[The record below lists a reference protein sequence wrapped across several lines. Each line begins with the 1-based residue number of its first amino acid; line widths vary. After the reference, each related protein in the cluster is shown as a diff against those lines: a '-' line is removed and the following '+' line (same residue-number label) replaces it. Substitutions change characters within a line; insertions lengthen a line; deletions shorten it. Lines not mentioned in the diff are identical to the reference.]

1 MSRSFKKSL
10 VAKERNNKYN
20 KKCANKRVRRY
31 DDIISNG
38 KHYKKIYESYDILLS
53 LTDFRVK
60 MIKMY
65 AGKPSIKNGFSFDY
79 TTLYNIEVMLL
90 DDNDNCIIKS
100 IEVKDD

>member
-1 MSRSFKKSL
+1 MDLFMFTDTLVSYHKNKMTINYNSL
-10 VAKERNNKYN
+10 INTVKELDDN
-20 KKCANKRVRRY
+20 
-31 DDIISNG
+31 DIINR
-38 KHYKKIYESYDILLS
+38 YDILCNINNF
-53 LTDFRVK
+53 DER

>member
-1 MSRSFKKSL
+1 MDLFMFTDTLVSYYKNKMTINYNSL
-10 VAKERNNKYN
+10 INTVKELDDN
-20 KKCANKRVRRY
+20 
-31 DDIISNG
+31 DIINR
-38 KHYKKIYESYDILLS
+38 YDILLS

-100 IEVKDD
+100 ISIKDD

>member
-1 MSRSFKKSL
+1 MFTDTLVSYHKNKMTINYNSL
-10 VAKERNNKYN
+10 INTVKELDDN
-20 KKCANKRVRRY
+20 
-31 DDIISNG
+31 DIINR
-38 KHYKKIYESYDILLS
+38 YDILCNINNF
-53 LTDFRVK
+53 DER

-65 AGKPSIKNGFSFDY
+65 AGKPSKKNGFSFDY

>member
-1 MSRSFKKSL
+1 MDLFMFTDTLVSYHKNKMTINYNSL
-10 VAKERNNKYN
+10 INTVKELDDN
-20 KKCANKRVRRY
+20 
-31 DDIISNG
+31 DIINR
-38 KHYKKIYESYDILLS
+38 YDILCNINNF
-53 LTDFRVK
+53 DEK

-79 TTLYNIEVMLL
+79 TTLYNIEVILI